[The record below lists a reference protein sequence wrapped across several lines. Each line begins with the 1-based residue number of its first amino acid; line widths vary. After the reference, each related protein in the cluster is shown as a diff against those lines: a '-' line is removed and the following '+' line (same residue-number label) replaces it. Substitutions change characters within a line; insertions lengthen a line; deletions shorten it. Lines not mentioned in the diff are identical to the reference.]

1 MELPAFGLCEFP
13 FPHWAVAALTA
24 WSRFS
29 RFPVPDRYQKALLSG
44 LDTFRHLLLL
54 LFLALCP
61 SGAGKRAGGGPE
73 SPCRLRDPS
82 QTCPHSV

>member
-1 MELPAFGLCEFP
+1 MELPAFGLCGFP
-13 FPHWAVAALTA
+13 LPLWAVAALTA
-24 WSRFS
+24 WSRLS

-61 SGAGKRAGGGPE
+61 SGAGKGGGVDQ
-73 SPCRLRDPS
+73 SLLAG
-82 QTCPHSV
+82 